1 MITEKDIIKCESVFN
16 DDHTHRY
23 IWKRVWSK
31 DKPMVAVLMLNP
43 CLSDNLMTD
52 PTTDRTAN
60 NVVRLETYG
69 GVAVL
74 NLFSLLTKKLNF
86 RWNSD
91 EDLNTPDNDIC
102 IQKTAEECEAIILAW
117 GKSADTNQRIADRA
131 AHVIRLLEKHKDKLY
146 VLSDGTRTGLHPLT
160 PALRTQWILEPFDAT
175 AFFAP
180 APTTES

>member
-91 EDLNTPDNDIC
+91 EDLNTPDNDVC
-102 IQKTAEECEAIILAW
+102 IKKTVSRKLCVQ
-117 GKSADTNQRIADRA
+117 SQCSQR
-131 AHVIRLLEKHKDKLY
+131 
-146 VLSDGTRTGLHPLT
+146 
-160 PALRTQWILEPFDAT
+160 
-175 AFFAP
+175 
-180 APTTES
+180 